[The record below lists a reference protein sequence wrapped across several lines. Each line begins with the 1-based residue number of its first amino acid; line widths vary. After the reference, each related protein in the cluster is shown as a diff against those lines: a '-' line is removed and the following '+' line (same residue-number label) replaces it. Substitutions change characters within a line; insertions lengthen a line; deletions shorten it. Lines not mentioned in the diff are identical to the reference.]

1 MTIFDFINDILF
13 KKKGE
18 LLNNI
23 DNESGYNLYMLNRW
37 LSMYSTS
44 IATIVNLTTNKYY
57 SIFETKQESYKFMLK
72 MLPKVKPR
80 RIHYIKKKQK
90 QKDETKDI
98 IKQLAAQ
105 LEISE
110 REINYYIS
118 THNVDLENLKK
129 CMVTKG

>member
-13 KKKGE
+13 KKNGDM
-18 LLNNI
+18 LDNV

-44 IATIVNLTTNKYY
+44 IATIINLTTNRYY
-57 SIFETKQESYKFMLK
+57 SIFETKRESYNFMLK
-72 MLPKVKPR
+72 MLPRVKPR
-80 RIHYIKKKQK
+80 RINYIKKKQK
-90 QKDETKDI
+90 TKDETKDV
-98 IKQLAAQ
+98 IKQLASH

>member
-1 MTIFDFINDILF
+1 MLDNV
-13 KKKGE
+13 
-18 LLNNI
+18 

-44 IATIVNLTTNKYY
+44 IATIINLTTNRYY
-57 SIFETKQESYKFMLK
+57 SIFETKRESYNFMLK
-72 MLPKVKPR
+72 MLPRVKPR
-80 RIHYIKKKQK
+80 RINYIKKKQK
-90 QKDETKDI
+90 TKDETKDV
-98 IKQLAAQ
+98 IKQLASH